1 MKEEKKKLN
10 YKELIDDLKDKISK
24 ELSFFEEEIKK
35 IRTERVTPD
44 LIEGLQVEMFGQK
57 FSVKQLGIVSI
68 TGPRELFLNLWDP
81 SYIDPVMESIQKS
94 NLSATLIKDQKG
106 IKISFPPLS
115 EEFKKNLLKLISQ
128 KKEILRKKIRNLK
141 EKIWN
146 KIRDAEKEKL
156 LSEDEKFRAKK
167 EIQEVLDDYQKKIEE
182 LIEKKEKEILE

>member
-10 YKELIDDLKDKISK
+10 YKELIDDLKDKIST

-44 LIEGLQVEMFGQK
+44 LIEGLQVEMFGQR
-57 FSVKQLGIVSI
+57 FSIKQLGMVSI
-68 TGPRELFLNLWDP
+68 VGPRELFLNLWDP
-81 SYIDPVMESIQKS
+81 SYIDPVMEAIQKS
-94 NLSATLIKDQKG
+94 NLGATLIKDQKG

-146 KIRDAEKEKL
+146 KVRDAEQEKA

>member
-10 YKELIDDLKDKISK
+10 YKELIDDLKDKISQ

-44 LIEGLQVEMFGQK
+44 LIEGLQVEMFGQR
-57 FSVKQLGIVSI
+57 FSIKKLGMVSI
-68 TGPRELFLNLWDP
+68 VGPRELFLNLWDP
-81 SYIDPVMESIQKS
+81 SYIDPTMETIQKS
-94 NLSATLIKDQKG
+94 NLGATLIKDQKG

-146 KIRDAEKEKL
+146 KIRDAEKEKA

-167 EIQEVLDDYQKKIEE
+167 EIQEILDDYQKKIED
-182 LIEKKEKEILE
+182 LIEKKQKEILE

>member
-57 FSVKQLGIVSI
+57 FSIKQLGIVSI

-146 KIRDAEKEKL
+146 KIRDAEKEKS

>member
-44 LIEGLQVEMFGQK
+44 LIEGLQVEMFGQT
-57 FSVKQLGIVSI
+57 FSIKQLGIVSI
-68 TGPRELFLNLWDP
+68 VGPRELFLNLWDP

-146 KIRDAEKEKL
+146 KIRDAEKEKS

>member
-57 FSVKQLGIVSI
+57 FSIKQLGIVSI

-128 KKEILRKKIRNLK
+128 KKEILRKKNRNLK

-146 KIRDAEKEKL
+146 KIRDAEKEKS